1 MILYIRIFLLIN
13 FFFFS
18 IQESDPMA
26 FSLNS
31 VSNIFSIFKMT
42 LGSSTINSKLGPPQA
57 SGGSNSPSTFGTF
70 FSETASNKQVPRALF
85 VDLEPS
91 VVGKYDQRW
100 PL

>member
-1 MILYIRIFLLIN
+1 
-13 FFFFS
+13 
-18 IQESDPMA
+18 MA
-26 FSLNS
+26 FFRNP
-31 VSNIFSIFKMT
+31 VSYIFYVQNYF
-42 LGSSTINSKLGPPQA
+42 GSQTINSKLGPPQA